1 MFEIYTVCSHLKYSE
16 GPPDPIQ
23 LIRELDDPWRAALLL
38 VRNRASTVGPQNGKK
53 MPLKILA
60 KLTLSEYGWVGVD
73 TV

>member
-38 VRNRASTVGPQNGKK
+38 VRNRASTVGSQNGKK
-53 MPLKILA
+53 MP
-60 KLTLSEYGWVGVD
+60 
-73 TV
+73 